1 MSHASRWLPPLVLLA
16 GLVVLWEVLVRALD
30 VADYLL
36 PPPSAVW
43 AAFVRTAEVLPG
55 HLWATL
61 STALVGLALGTAV
74 GVAVAVA
81 IATVRIV
88 RLALY
93 PLVVA
98 SQSIPVVV
106 LAPLFVVWFGFGL
119 LPRVLVV
126 ALVVFFPVV
135 VSTVDGLLAAD
146 REQVD
151 LVRSFGG
158 GRPDVLRHVLVPG
171 ALGPFFA
178 GVKVAAAYAMFGAV
192 VGEWI
197 GASEG
202 LGVYLERSRRSF
214 LTDQMLVAVVLVA
227 LVSLAL
233 FGFVSLLAR
242 WATPWT
248 RAARSEASR

>member
-1 MSHASRWLPPLVLLA
+1 VSAVRRWLPPLTLLA
-16 GLVVLWEVLVRALD
+16 ALVVLWQVLVRALD

-36 PPPSAVW
+36 PPPSEVW
-43 AAFVRTAEVLPG
+43 SAFWRTREVLPG
-55 HLWATL
+55 HLWATV

-74 GVAVAVA
+74 GVVIAVA
-81 IATVRIV
+81 IATLRVVRV
-88 RLALY
+88 ALY

-106 LAPLFVVWFGFGL
+106 LAPLFVVWFGFGM

-135 VSTVDGLLAAD
+135 VATVDGLLAAD

-158 GRPDVLRHVLVPG
+158 RRSDVLRHVLVPG

-178 GVKVAAAYAMFGAV
+178 GMKVAAAYAMFGAV
-192 VGEWI
+192 IGEWI

-214 LTDQMLVAVVLVA
+214 RTDQMLVAVVLIA
-227 LVSLAL
+227 LASLAL
-233 FGFVSLLAR
+233 FGAVGLLAR
-242 WATPWT
+242 RLTPWT
-248 RAARSEASR
+248 AAAREEASR

>member
-1 MSHASRWLPPLVLLA
+1 
-16 GLVVLWEVLVRALD
+16 LVVLWEVLVRAFD

-36 PPPSAVW
+36 PPPSEVW
-43 AAFVRTAEVLPG
+43 RAFLRTRGVLPT

-61 STALVGLALGTAV
+61 STAVVGLALGTAV
-74 GVAVAVA
+74 GVVVAVA
-81 IATVRIV
+81 IATVRVV
-88 RLALY
+88 RVAVY

-146 REQVD
+146 REHVD

-158 GRPDVLRHVLVPG
+158 RRSDVLRHVLVPG

-178 GVKVAAAYAMFGAV
+178 GVKVASAYAMFGAV
-192 VGEWI
+192 IAEWI
-197 GASEG
+197 GASKG

-214 LTDQMLVAVVLVA
+214 RTDQMLVAVVLIA

-233 FGFVSLLAR
+233 FGTVSLLAR
-242 WATPWT
+242 RLTPWT
-248 RAARSEASR
+248 AAARKEASR

>member
-1 MSHASRWLPPLVLLA
+1 VTAARRWLPPLALLA
-16 GLVVLWEVLVRALD
+16 ALVVLWEVLVRVLD

-36 PPPSAVW
+36 PPPSEVW
-43 AAFVRTAEVLPG
+43 SAFLRTREVLPT

-74 GVAVAVA
+74 GVLIAVA
-81 IATVRIV
+81 IATVRVV
-88 RLALY
+88 RVALY

-151 LVRSFGG
+151 LIRSFGG

-178 GVKVAAAYAMFGAV
+178 GVKVASAYAMFGAV
-192 VGEWI
+192 IAEWI
-197 GASEG
+197 GASKG

-214 LTDQMLVAVVLVA
+214 LTDQMLVAVVVIA

-233 FGFVSLLAR
+233 FGAVSLLAQR
-242 WATPWT
+242 VTPWT
-248 RAARSEASR
+248 RASRKELSR

>member
-1 MSHASRWLPPLVLLA
+1 VSSARRWLPPLLLLA
-16 GLVVLWEVLVRALD
+16 GLLVAWEVLVRVLD

-36 PPPSAVW
+36 PPPSRVW
-43 AAFVRTAEVLPG
+43 AAFVRTFEVLPG
-55 HLWATL
+55 HLWATFR
-61 STALVGLALGTAV
+61 TAVVGLALGAVV
-74 GVAVAVA
+74 GVLVAVA

-93 PLVVA
+93 PIVVA

-135 VSTVDGLLAAD
+135 VATVDGLAAAD
-146 REQVD
+146 RDQVD

-158 GRPDVLRHVLVPG
+158 GRSDVLRHVLVPG

-178 GVKVAAAYAMFGAV
+178 GLKVAAAYAMFGAV

-202 LGVYLERSRRSF
+202 LGVYPSARGAASAPTRCSSRWCWWR
-214 LTDQMLVAVVLVA
+214 
-227 LVSLAL
+227 
-233 FGFVSLLAR
+233 
-242 WATPWT
+242 PP
-248 RAARSEASR
+248 ASPCSVW